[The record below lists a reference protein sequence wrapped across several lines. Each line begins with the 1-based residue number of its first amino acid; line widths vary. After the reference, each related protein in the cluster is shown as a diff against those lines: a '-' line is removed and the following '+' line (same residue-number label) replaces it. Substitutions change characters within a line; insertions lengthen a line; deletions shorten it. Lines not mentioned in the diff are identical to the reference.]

1 MAHANGTAAARSTA
15 PGARSEERRGVVM
28 SASPSLPA
36 EGESPEAWTL
46 RRAEQL
52 IAALSGVMSARIV
65 SGRSGEIEEIHVL
78 TTGEVQ
84 PKQAVRN
91 VESALMAQLGIKVD
105 HRKISV
111 AQTAE
116 VRPLEVLEQQAVADA
131 ASRRKLV
138 FADLVIESPRPKRV
152 EIRVLLRSGD
162 VLVEGMEE
170 GVDEARSRVQLA
182 ARATVKAIEK
192 DLVDSGVVLEGVR
205 VVEAFDRKL
214 VLAGVHGVGGRSSQM
229 LVGTCEVKESV
240 EQSAVL
246 AVLDAT
252 NRWFLLQH

>member
-1 MAHANGTAAARSTA
+1 MTAN
-15 PGARSEERRGVVM
+15 
-28 SASPSLPA
+28 PSLPGP
-36 EGESPEAWTL
+36 GETPEAWTL

-52 IAALSGVMSARIV
+52 LTSLSGVLSARIV

-78 TTGEVQ
+78 TTAEIQ

-91 VESALMAQLGIKVD
+91 VESALMAQLGMKVD

-116 VRPLEVLEQQAVADA
+116 VRPIEVLEQGAVAEA
-131 ASRRKLV
+131 AARRKLV
-138 FADLVIESPRPKRV
+138 YADLVIESPRPKRV
-152 EIRVLLRSGD
+152 KIRVLLRAGD
-162 VLVEGMEE
+162 AVTEGEEE
-170 GVDEARSRVQLA
+170 GVDEPHSRVQLA
-182 ARATVKAIEK
+182 ARAAVKAIERG
-192 DLVDSGVVLEGVR
+192 LVDSGVVLEGVR

-229 LVGTCEVKESV
+229 LVGTCEVKESP
-240 EQSAVL
+240 ELAAVL

-252 NRWFLLQH
+252 NRWYLLAR

>member
-1 MAHANGTAAARSTA
+1 
-15 PGARSEERRGVVM
+15 M
-28 SASPSLPA
+28 SANPGLPVS
-36 EGESPEAWTL
+36 GESPEAWTL

-52 IAALSGVMSARIV
+52 ISALSGVLSARIV
-65 SGRSGEIEEIHVL
+65 TGRGGEIEEIHVL
-78 TTGEVQ
+78 TTAEVQ

-116 VRPLEVLEQQAVADA
+116 VRPIDVLEQQAVSDA

-138 FADLVIESPRPKRV
+138 YADLVIESPRPKRV

-182 ARATVKAIEK
+182 ARAAVKAIEK

-214 VLAGVHGVGGRSSQM
+214 VLAGVHGVGGRTSQL
-229 LVGTCEVKESV
+229 LVGTAEIKESP
-240 EQSAVL
+240 EQAAVL

>member
-1 MAHANGTAAARSTA
+1 
-15 PGARSEERRGVVM
+15 M
-28 SASPSLPA
+28 SANPGLPMP
-36 EGESPEAWTL
+36 GESPEAWTL
-46 RRAEQL
+46 RRGEQL
-52 IAALSGVMSARIV
+52 IAALSGVLSARIV
-65 SGRSGEIEEIHVL
+65 AGRGGEIEEIHVL
-78 TTGEVQ
+78 TTAEVQ

-116 VRPLEVLEQQAVADA
+116 VRPIDVLEQQAVSDA
-131 ASRRKLV
+131 ATRRKLV
-138 FADLVIESPRPKRV
+138 YADLVIESPRPKRV

-170 GVDEARSRVQLA
+170 GVDEPRSRVQLA
-182 ARATVKAIEK
+182 ARAAVKAIEK
-192 DLVDSGVVLEGVR
+192 DLVDSGGVLEGVR

-214 VLAGVHGVGGRSSQM
+214 VLAGVHGVGGRTSRL
-229 LVGTCEVKESV
+229 LVGSAEVKESP
-240 EQSAVL
+240 EQAAVL

>member
-1 MAHANGTAAARSTA
+1 
-15 PGARSEERRGVVM
+15 M
-28 SASPSLPA
+28 SANPGLPVP
-36 EGESPEAWTL
+36 GESPEAWTL
-46 RRAEQL
+46 RRGEQL
-52 IAALSGVMSARIV
+52 IAALSGVLSARIV
-65 SGRSGEIEEIHVL
+65 AGRSGEIEEIHVL
-78 TTGEVQ
+78 TTAEVQ

-111 AQTAE
+111 AQTAD
-116 VRPLEVLEQQAVADA
+116 VRPIDVLEQQAVSDA

-138 FADLVIESPRPKRV
+138 YSDLVIGSPRPKRV

-192 DLVDSGVVLEGVR
+192 DLVDAGVVLEGVR

-214 VLAGVHGVGGRSSQM
+214 VLAGVHGVGGRTSRLLIGSA
-229 LVGTCEVKESV
+229 EIKESP
-240 EQSAVL
+240 EQAAVL

-252 NRWFLLQH
+252 NRWFMMQH